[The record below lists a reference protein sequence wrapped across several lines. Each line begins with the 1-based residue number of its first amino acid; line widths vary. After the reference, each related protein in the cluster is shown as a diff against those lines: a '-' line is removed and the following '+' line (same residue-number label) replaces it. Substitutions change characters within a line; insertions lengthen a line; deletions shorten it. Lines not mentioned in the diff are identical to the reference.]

1 MSILNFVKN
10 EFCGWG
16 KLERI
21 FFPLEIL
28 LIICLSFYIGDD
40 KLALVSAICGIT
52 YTIFAGKGKISCYIF
67 GMIGTLI
74 YAYLAFKNS
83 LFGNL
88 ILYGCYYFPM
98 EIIGILKWK
107 RHLKKDT
114 HVINKTQ
121 LDKNSKILYFGLAF
135 ASTLLVT
142 IILKKIGGSAPFMDS
157 FTTVFSIFGMLL
169 TVKRCVEQWYIW
181 LVVNALSTIMWI
193 QAYIN
198 GSNCLATVIMWVTY
212 FILAIYFLVEWQKEL
227 KKN

>member
-1 MSILNFVKN
+1 
-10 EFCGWG
+10 
-16 KLERI
+16 
-21 FFPLEIL
+21 
-28 LIICLSFYIGDD
+28 
-40 KLALVSAICGIT
+40 
-52 YTIFAGKGKISCYIF
+52 
-67 GMIGTLI
+67 MIGTLI

-135 ASTLLVT
+135 ALTLLVT